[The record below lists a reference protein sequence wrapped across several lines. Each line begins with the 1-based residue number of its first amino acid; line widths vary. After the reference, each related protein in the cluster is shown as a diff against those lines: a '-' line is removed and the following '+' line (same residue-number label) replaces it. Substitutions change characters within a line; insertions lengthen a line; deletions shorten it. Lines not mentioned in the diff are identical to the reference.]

1 MWGFRMAASHLLLFL
16 ACSVRIFGQSPCYD
30 AYSSHIIV
38 SNSRYLRL
46 FRHTGWESVLEGEV
60 TEMGVGFVMKR
71 KAPTLKMLFRSFKPR
86 FLRRDSVKTEL
97 PTDSVPMIEDKKE
110 ETDETK

>member
-1 MWGFRMAASHLLLFL
+1 
-16 ACSVRIFGQSPCYD
+16 
-30 AYSSHIIV
+30 
-38 SNSRYLRL
+38 
-46 FRHTGWESVLEGEV
+46 
-60 TEMGVGFVMKR
+60 MKR

>member
-1 MWGFRMAASHLLLFL
+1 M
-16 ACSVRIFGQSPCYD
+16 
-30 AYSSHIIV
+30 
-38 SNSRYLRL
+38 
-46 FRHTGWESVLEGEV
+46 

-97 PTDSVPMIEDKKE
+97 PTDSVQVTVEKKE